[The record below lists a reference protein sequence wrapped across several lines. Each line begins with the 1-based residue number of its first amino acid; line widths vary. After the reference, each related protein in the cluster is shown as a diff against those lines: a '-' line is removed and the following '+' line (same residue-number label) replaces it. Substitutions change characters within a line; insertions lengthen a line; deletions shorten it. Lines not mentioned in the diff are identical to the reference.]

1 MINIKDILVLD
12 DENEYVVVSK
22 ANYNDKIYYYIINN
36 NDNRDF
42 KFCYQEN
49 DELVEIEDDKLI
61 KELIPLFFNSV
72 KEVLIDLDEGAM

>member
-1 MINIKDILVLD
+1 MINIKDTLVLD

-36 NDNRDF
+36 NDNSDF

-61 KELIPLFFNSV
+61 KELIPLFFNNV
-72 KEVLIDLDEGAM
+72 KEVLFE